1 MATVNLP
8 LEKTL
13 NDARKLAT
21 RFQEAPGFRDYLRRR
36 LPLVIPPALL
46 FVLISVACAAST
58 VIFLADR
65 HPMLALPGLVLA
77 PLVLVG
83 SLFVQLYAFFSWLE
97 GRALA
102 KALGARGARL
112 KGRLGAWMLKKLH
125 VDMGEAPA
133 VPWGLAAIVLLLP
146 LVLLTVIAMQFAL
159 VLIVLAV
166 LTPILF
172 ARFDR

>member
-1 MATVNLP
+1 MATAHLP

-13 NDARKLAT
+13 SDARKLAT

-36 LPLVIPPALL
+36 LPLVVPAGLL
-46 FVLISVACAAST
+46 FVLISVACAATT

-65 HPMLALPGLVLA
+65 HPMLALPGLILA
-77 PLVLVG
+77 PLVLLG
-83 SLFVQLYAFFSWLE
+83 SVFVEFYVFFSWLE

-102 KALGARGARL
+102 KALGPRGARP
-112 KGRLGAWMLKKLH
+112 KGLLGTWMLKKLRI
-125 VDMGEAPA
+125 DMCEFPS
-133 VPWGLAAIVLLLP
+133 VPWSLAAIFLFLP
-146 LVLLTVIAMQFAL
+146 LVFLVVVATRFAL